1 MIKLLT
7 FYFFS
12 ILLLLSQTNLAQS
25 PLTDS
30 SNRIEIIRGNSTRFI
45 TLDDSTSLRT
55 LAGNAKVKQGNT
67 ILSGDSI
74 VINSRTQIAEVFGNV
89 HINDAD
95 TVNTYANYL
104 RYLGKQ
110 RIAYLKRNVKLTDGK
125 GTLLTDDLTYDLA
138 NCLPLYH
145 ILDLRGERIF

>member
-1 MIKLLT
+1 MNKLLT
-7 FYFFS
+7 LYILLISSFFS
-12 ILLLLSQTNLAQS
+12 LSIFAQL
-25 PLTDS
+25 PVDS

-74 VINSRTQIAEVFGNV
+74 AINSRTQIAEVFGNV

-95 TVNTYANYL
+95 TVNTYFFAAQPAL
-104 RYLGKQ
+104 
-110 RIAYLKRNVKLTDGK
+110 
-125 GTLLTDDLTYDLA
+125 
-138 NCLPLYH
+138 H
-145 ILDLRGERIF
+145 S